1 MTVCMANT
9 ISSFIMQQQVSYFL
23 AVKVEM
29 KLLIFMIIYPVTATM
44 KIMEN
49 CSPNRNIAIVTA
61 TQKPMKPILNLYTM
75 LSFCPALNLRENIGM
90 RLTRS
95 AQSISDRTGM
105 NSLVPAQGARKLS
118 GVLQI

>member
-75 LSFCPALNLRENIGM
+75 LSYCPALNLRENIGKP
-90 RLTRS
+90 LTNKSENTNTHKASNAGKPHTSKKNSRS
-95 AQSISDRTGM
+95 KR
-105 NSLVPAQGARKLS
+105 
-118 GVLQI
+118 